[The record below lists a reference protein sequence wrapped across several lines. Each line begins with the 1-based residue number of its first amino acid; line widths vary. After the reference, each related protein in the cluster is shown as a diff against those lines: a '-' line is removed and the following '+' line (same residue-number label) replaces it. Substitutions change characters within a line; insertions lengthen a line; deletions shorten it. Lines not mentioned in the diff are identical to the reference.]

1 MPEYKLKF
9 TEENESPDEGRQETL
24 NELQAFMHDM
34 EGRAMAVITLDPEQS
49 ANWDTEGDIDYPQEY
64 GQQIIWQL
72 SADPEEEAET
82 LVIRNHDELPVAL
95 GVVDHEG
102 KWQGIG
108 IDKRL
113 RQEISD
119 MMELDNDDLE

>member
-9 TEENESPDEGRQETL
+9 TEENDSADEGRQDTL
-24 NELQAFMHDM
+24 NELHAFMHDM
-34 EGRAMAVITLDPEQS
+34 EGRAMAVITLDAEQS
-49 ANWDTEGDIDYPQEY
+49 ENWDTEGDIDYPQEY
-64 GQQIIWQL
+64 GQQIIGQL
-72 SADPEEEAET
+72 TADPEEDAET
-82 LVIRNHDELPVAL
+82 LVIRNHDELPIAM
-95 GVVDHEG
+95 GVLDTEG

-119 MMELDNDDLE
+119 MMDLNNDDLE